1 MVSRRDFLAGG
12 AAAGLSAIAF
22 GEALAQGALPPKSP
36 MGIGSASLGNY
47 GDVVKGADAI
57 RTIEYVRSLG
67 AGGIQFSPSGDLTA
81 VRRKLEELGMFVE
94 GNARLPARLSED
106 TAAFEKSLA
115 DAKAVGAT
123 IVRSVSRPP
132 QGTSG
137 RRYESFKSYEEFKAW
152 ETEANA
158 IVLKCLPIAE
168 RLGMKLAL
176 ENHKDRVVDDHAE
189 FLRKTSSEYLGALV
203 DPGNNV
209 SLLETPEETV
219 RKLAPFALACSL
231 KDMGVA
237 PYEDGFLLSE
247 VVFGDGFTDQAALF
261 KILKAANPRINP
273 VEELITRD
281 PLKVP
286 VNTPGYWVSFPP
298 ERKARLQP
306 IMQLVRTRQTKLPY
320 VAQLTPQQRMQAE
333 ADNHRKTLTW
343 ARTNLA

>member
-12 AAAGLSAIAF
+12 AAAGFSAIAF
-22 GEALAQGALPPKSP
+22 QDALAQGTLPPKSP

-47 GDVVKGADAI
+47 GAVVQGNDPI
-57 RTIEYVRSLG
+57 RMIEYVRSLG
-67 AGGIQFSPSGDLTA
+67 GGGLQFGPSGDLA
-81 VRRKLEELGMFVE
+81 GIRRKLEELGMFVE
-94 GNARLPARLSED
+94 GNARLPATLAED
-106 TAAFEKSLA
+106 TSAFEKSLA

-123 IVRSVSRPP
+123 VVRTVSRAP
-132 QGTSG
+132 QGSSG
-137 RRYESFKSYEEFKAW
+137 RRYESFKSYDEFKAW
-152 ETEANA
+152 QDQANA

-168 RLGMKLAL
+168 RMGVKLAL

-189 FLRKTSSEYLGALV
+189 FLRKTSSEYLGALI
-203 DPGNNV
+203 DPGNNI

-219 RKLAPFALACSL
+219 RKLAPFVLACSL

-237 PYEDGFLLSE
+237 PYEEGFLLSE

-261 KILKAANPRINP
+261 KIMKAVNPRINP

-286 VNTPGYWVSFPP
+286 VNTPGYWASFAPD
-298 ERKARLQP
+298 RKQRLEP
-306 IMQLVRTRQTKLPY
+306 MMQLVRTRQTKLPY
-320 VAQLTPQQRMQAE
+320 VSQLTPQQRMQAE
-333 ADNHRKTLTW
+333 ADNHRKTLAW